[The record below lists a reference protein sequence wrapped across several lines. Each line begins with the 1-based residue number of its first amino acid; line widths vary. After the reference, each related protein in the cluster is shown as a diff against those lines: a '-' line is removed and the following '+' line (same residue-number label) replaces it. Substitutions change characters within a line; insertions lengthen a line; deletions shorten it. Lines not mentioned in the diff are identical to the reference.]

1 MCKKLIYLVLLLAF
15 CLMSSVA
22 ADTININFRQE
33 GTQPEDHFI
42 IEPGEMAGAEDWA
55 TDNWNNVALPWAR
68 TFPEEREVTSVEG
81 ATFQMTVLSHQN
93 VENFEQDYFN
103 GRLTSEADANGD
115 LHAGGLMAFSGGA
128 PPGDIGYA
136 AIFEVTGLSIFGRYD
151 VVLYVSAG
159 HDDTFGG
166 TATANGQT
174 RSFITSKFDGT
185 MTEIVNDGDT
195 GNYIVFKGLRG
206 DTLHVEAVSDADYN
220 FLDVAAVQIVSG
232 NPGLAGNP
240 NPPDEATDVPR
251 DVVLSWTAGIYADK
265 HDVLRRQFRR
275 CERCQYND

>member
-1 MCKKLIYLVLLLAF
+1 MSKKLIYLVLVLGF
-15 CLMSSVA
+15 CLTSSVA

-33 GTQPEDHFI
+33 GSQPDDHFN

-93 VENFEQDYFN
+93 VENFEQGYFD

-128 PPGDIGYA
+128 PPGDLGYA
-136 AIFEVTGLSIFGRYD
+136 AIFEVTGLSVFGRYD

-159 HDDTFGG
+159 H
-166 TATANGQT
+166 
-174 RSFITSKFDGT
+174 
-185 MTEIVNDGDT
+185 
-195 GNYIVFKGLRG
+195 GLRR
-206 DTLHVEAVSDADYN
+206 A
-220 FLDVAAVQIVSG
+220 
-232 NPGLAGNP
+232 
-240 NPPDEATDVPR
+240 
-251 DVVLSWTAGIYADK
+251 
-265 HDVLRRQFRR
+265 
-275 CERCQYND
+275 